1 MTLNELIRKAQALAF
16 QLSSGDIPINLE
28 KIPVEDLDFELMT
41 DEDGDQY
48 VEITGNMEQTQNNTL
63 TPAQQAAKE
72 YSDRMRTEMKGQS
85 NGIALYEAFLAG
97 WEAAMRSIN
106 TY

>member
-1 MTLNELIRKAQALAF
+1 MDKSKN
-16 QLSSGDIPINLE
+16 S
-28 KIPVEDLDFELMT
+28 
-41 DEDGDQY
+41 
-48 VEITGNMEQTQNNTL
+48 TL
-63 TPAQQAAKE
+63 TPAQQVAKE

-97 WEAAMRSIN
+97 WEAAMKAIN

>member
-1 MTLNELIRKAQALAF
+1 MTLEEMTLNGLIKQARLLMM
-16 QLSSGDIPINLE
+16 QVSSGDIPLTKDIELSFTKKDGEIVVKVEE
-28 KIPVEDLDFELMT
+28 K
-41 DEDGDQY
+41 GDR
-48 VEITGNMEQTQNNTL
+48 VTT
-63 TPAQQAAKE
+63 AQQAAKE

-97 WEAAMRSIN
+97 WAAAMKAIN

>member
-1 MTLNELIRKAQALAF
+1 MDKSKN
-16 QLSSGDIPINLE
+16 SP
-28 KIPVEDLDFELMT
+28 
-41 DEDGDQY
+41 
-48 VEITGNMEQTQNNTL
+48 L
-63 TPAQQAAKE
+63 TTAQQAAKE
-72 YSDRMRTEMKGQS
+72 YSDKMRTEMKGQS

>member
-1 MTLNELIRKAQALAF
+1 
-16 QLSSGDIPINLE
+16 
-28 KIPVEDLDFELMT
+28 
-41 DEDGDQY
+41 
-48 VEITGNMEQTQNNTL
+48 MEQTQNNTL
-63 TPAQQAAKE
+63 TTAQQAAKE

-97 WEAAMRSIN
+97 WEAAMKAIN

>member
-1 MTLNELIRKAQALAF
+1 MTLDKMTLNGLIKQARLLMM
-16 QLSSGDIPINLE
+16 QVSSGDIPLTKDIELSFTKKDGEVVVKVEE
-28 KIPVEDLDFELMT
+28 K
-41 DEDGDQY
+41 GDR
-48 VEITGNMEQTQNNTL
+48 VTT
-63 TPAQQAAKE
+63 AQQMAKE

-97 WEAAMRSIN
+97 WEAAMKAIN

>member
-1 MTLNELIRKAQALAF
+1 MDKSKNN
-16 QLSSGDIPINLE
+16 NL
-28 KIPVEDLDFELMT
+28 T
-41 DEDGDQY
+41 
-48 VEITGNMEQTQNNTL
+48 T
-63 TPAQQAAKE
+63 AQQAAKE

>member
-1 MTLNELIRKAQALAF
+1 MKKE
-16 QLSSGDIPINLE
+16 SS
-28 KIPVEDLDFELMT
+28 
-41 DEDGDQY
+41 
-48 VEITGNMEQTQNNTL
+48 TL
-63 TPAQQAAKE
+63 TTAQQAAKE

-97 WEAAMRSIN
+97 WEAAMKAIN